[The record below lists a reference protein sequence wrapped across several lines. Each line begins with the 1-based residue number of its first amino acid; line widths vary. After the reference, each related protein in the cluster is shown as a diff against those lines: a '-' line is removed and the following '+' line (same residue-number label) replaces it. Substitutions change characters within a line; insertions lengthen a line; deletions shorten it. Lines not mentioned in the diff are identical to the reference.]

1 MGSMHYSCR
10 GNVLVLTELANLQ
23 SAHVSQSLLISLLLN
38 CLYPV
43 FFFFSP
49 SSTSSLPFL
58 VSEPPPL
65 ALASWVN

>member
-38 CLYPV
+38 CLYP

-65 ALASWVN
+65 VLASWVN